1 MIIIIK
7 AECITVTQ
15 GKGKNWL
22 IVCICISSKEKRRFI
37 PEQHEKIVLI
47 ILMNMEIM
55 TYALIVNMLISDI

>member
-7 AECITVTQ
+7 ADCITVTQ

-22 IVCICISSKEKRRFI
+22 IVCISSKEKRRFI

-55 TYALIVNMLISDI
+55 TYALIVNMLISDT